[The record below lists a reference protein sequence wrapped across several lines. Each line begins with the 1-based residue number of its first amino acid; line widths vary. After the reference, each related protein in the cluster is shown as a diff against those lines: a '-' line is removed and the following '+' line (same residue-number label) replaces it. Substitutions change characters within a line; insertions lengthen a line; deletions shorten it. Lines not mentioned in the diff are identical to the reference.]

1 MNDFNPA
8 NPHSCRCGR
17 RWTGFDTA
25 HCVSCHATFTSV
37 TGFDKHRKDGECINP
52 PEVGLVDAG
61 RTYSCWKQKGPQ
73 GGFKAL
79 KL

>member
-1 MNDFNPA
+1 MDDFNPA

-17 RWTGFDTA
+17 RWTGLNTA
-25 HCVSCHATFTSV
+25 HCTTCHNTFSGV